1 MTWIKGMG
9 NDTLFIRIFAFISG
23 LYPLALGGIIFTM
36 AIMKPDGGF
45 WAIVSI
51 LFTVLFVYMGIK
63 LLILSFARASAIEE
77 KLNKWLDVGGLDIF
91 GFILFVGLMVL
102 AGIFAWILTVIIR
115 VFIPQKK
122 YTVKLQKLNKL

>member
-1 MTWIKGMG
+1 
-9 NDTLFIRIFAFISG
+9 
-23 LYPLALGGIIFTM
+23 M